1 VSDTKVEEVLL
12 GALLE
17 YFKMAKKNNLY
28 HLSAIKEK
36 RDEKA
41 KVEKAALDKSR
52 LIASSIKSSPSIKE
66 IRKEYF
72 ELSIK
77 TLLSALKCKDDY
89 TWGHSLRVAYFCVSV
104 GREMN
109 LTPDEL
115 YELEVSALF
124 HDLGKIG
131 VPDTVLKKP
140 SRLTDEEFLEM
151 KLHPTKSFEILQDF
165 PIFGKM
171 AINAKYHHERFDGRG
186 YPEGLKADNIPLF
199 SRIILIADTF
209 DAMTSTR
216 PYRKG
221 LPFEV
226 AFAEL
231 REFAGT
237 QFDPTVVE
245 KFISCMTKEQTKNEE
260 TFTLQVINGDF
271 KKNAA

>member
-1 VSDTKVEEVLL
+1 
-12 GALLE
+12 
-17 YFKMAKKNNLY
+17 MAKKTNVY
-28 HLSAIKEK
+28 QLSAH
-36 RDEKA
+36 KA
-41 KVEKAALDKSR
+41 KKSKKPKADAHI
-52 LIASSIKSSPSIKE
+52 IAHPESLSFPPTLELSIDQVKKD
-66 IRKEYF
+66 YF

-77 TLLSALKCKDDY
+77 TLLSALRCKDEY

-104 GREMN
+104 GKEMG
-109 LTPDEL
+109 LTPAEI

-131 VPDTVLKKP
+131 VPDSVLRKP

-151 KLHPTKSFEILQDF
+151 KLHPTKSYLILEDF
-165 PIFGKM
+165 PIFKKM

-186 YPEGLKADNIPLF
+186 YPDGLKGQNIPLF
-199 SRIILIADTF
+199 SRIILISDTF

-237 QFDPTVVE
+237 QFDPEIVE
-245 KFISCMTKEQTKNEE
+245 KFITCMTKEQKKNEK
-260 TFTLQVINGDF
+260 TFTLQVIEGDF
-271 KKNAA
+271 MKEAA

>member
-1 VSDTKVEEVLL
+1 MT
-12 GALLE
+12 
-17 YFKMAKKNNLY
+17 KKNNVFQ
-28 HLSAIKEK
+28 LSAIKEK
-36 RDEKA
+36 R
-41 KVEKAALDKSR
+41 ALKLKEEADALSKSR
-52 LIASSIKSSPSIKE
+52 VVADAIKNTPSIKE

-89 TWGHSLRVAYFCVSV
+89 TWGHSLRVAYLCVSV
-104 GREMN
+104 GKEMN
-109 LTPDEL
+109 LSPDEI

-131 VPDTVLKKP
+131 VPDAVLKKP

-151 KLHPTKSFEILQDF
+151 KLHPSKSYEILQDF
-165 PIFGKM
+165 PIFSKM

-186 YPEGLKADNIPLF
+186 YPEGLKGEDIPLF

-221 LPFEV
+221 LPFDV

-237 QFDPTVVE
+237 QFDPMLVE
-245 KFISCMTKEQTKNEE
+245 KFISSMTKEQIKGED
-260 TFTLQVINGDF
+260 TFKLQVIDGDF
-271 KKNAA
+271 KKDAA

>member
-1 VSDTKVEEVLL
+1 MGMETNEMTKKSNVIQ
-12 GALLE
+12 
-17 YFKMAKKNNLY
+17 
-28 HLSAIKEK
+28 LSALKEK
-36 RDEKA
+36 RELKLKA
-41 KVEKAALDKSR
+41 EAEAQAYSRAIEEAIKAPPSLK
-52 LIASSIKSSPSIKE
+52 SIK
-66 IRKEYF
+66 KEYF

-77 TLLSALKCKDDY
+77 TLLSALRCKDEY
-89 TWGHSLRVAYFCVSV
+89 TWGHSLRVAYFCVSA
-104 GREMN
+104 GREMG
-109 LTPDEL
+109 LSEDEL

-124 HDLGKIG
+124 HDIGKIG
-131 VPDTVLKKP
+131 VPDAVLKKP
-140 SRLTDEEFLEM
+140 TRLTDEEFLEM

-165 PIFGKM
+165 PIFEKM

-186 YPEGLKADNIPLF
+186 YPEGLKGEGIPLF

-237 QFDPTVVE
+237 QFDPMLVE
-245 KFISCMTKEQTKNEE
+245 KFITSMMKEQSKNED

-271 KKNAA
+271 KKDAA

>member
-1 VSDTKVEEVLL
+1 MS
-12 GALLE
+12 
-17 YFKMAKKNNLY
+17 KKNNVIQ
-28 HLSAIKEK
+28 LSAVKKARASKIQSEVVSKNGLNIVPAVQAIK
-36 RDEKA
+36 
-41 KVEKAALDKSR
+41 
-52 LIASSIKSSPSIKE
+52 
-66 IRKEYF
+66 KEYF
-72 ELSIK
+72 ELTIK
-77 TLLSALKCKDDY
+77 SLLSALKCKDDY

-104 GREMN
+104 GKE
-109 LTPDEL
+109 LGLSEDEL

-131 VPDTVLKKP
+131 VPDSVLTKP

-151 KLHPTKSFEILQDF
+151 KLHPNKSYEILKDF
-165 PIFGKM
+165 PVFDKM

-186 YPEGLKADNIPLF
+186 YPEGLKGESIPFF

-231 REFAGT
+231 REFAGS
-237 QFDPTVVE
+237 QFDPHIVE
-245 KFISCMTKEQTKNEE
+245 KFISSMTKEQSKNES
-260 TFTLQVINGDF
+260 TFTLQVITGDF
-271 KKNAA
+271 KKDAA

>member
-1 VSDTKVEEVLL
+1 
-12 GALLE
+12 
-17 YFKMAKKNNLY
+17 MAKKNNVY
-28 HLSAIKEK
+28 QLSAH
-36 RDEKA
+36 KA
-41 KVEKAALDKSR
+41 KKSKKPR
-52 LIASSIKSSPSIKE
+52 TEAHVISHPASTAFPLNPAFANDPIKKE
-66 IRKEYF
+66 FF
-72 ELSIK
+72 ELSVK
-77 TLLSALKCKDDY
+77 SLLSALRCKDEY

-104 GREMN
+104 GKEMG
-109 LTPDEL
+109 LSPEEI

-131 VPDTVLKKP
+131 VHDSVLRKP

-151 KLHPTKSFEILQDF
+151 KLHPTKSYTILEDY
-165 PIFGKM
+165 PIFRKM

-186 YPEGLKADNIPLF
+186 YPDGLKGEDIPLF
-199 SRIILIADTF
+199 SRIILISDTF

-237 QFDPTVVE
+237 QFDPVIVE
-245 KFISCMTKEQTKNEE
+245 KFIACMTKEKEKNQK
-260 TFTLQVINGDF
+260 TFTLQVLEGNFLKD
-271 KKNAA
+271 AA